1 MAIRLAGCLDV
12 MMGFHLVDYWA
23 VQMGLHLVDYWDV
36 QMGSL
41 TAGGSVALMGSC

>member
-36 QMGSL
+36 RMGFPKAVGL
-41 TAGGSVALMGSC
+41 VALMGYC